1 MSRRLL
7 LLLSLLLPL
16 AVAGC
21 PSGGASGGEVV
32 PVGDAQ
38 VRIWPTEPGKG
49 AEAFEAEAVQN
60 LRGVAT
66 TRPTGAFEVG
76 VLSSPLTFAEYPLL
90 KGYTYKIEVEV
101 AGYYITSSTFDY
113 GGGSQYVEM
122 TIEEKEVDVLDTKR
136 NCSGVRSERS
146 EPPWKLLKRRCDIV
160 AALRSGGEEPPEPG
174 R

>member
-21 PSGGASGGEVV
+21 PSGGASRNITGRIVATRGGEVV

-122 TIEEKEVDVLDTKR
+122 TIEEKEVDVLDTTGGAQSDEKELQR
-136 NCSGVRSERS
+136 GSVRKE
-146 EPPWKLLKRRCDIV
+146 
-160 AALRSGGEEPPEPG
+160 
-174 R
+174 